1 MLATFT
7 AGAGYNTATAKAAI
21 LAEAFRIGAILADS
35 AIYTKVSIGAVQA
48 LLAAGYTNYRA
59 ARASVTAGAYN
70 FGAIAAKHTLGAEIF
85 FPYALFTESAI
96 HTNITVGAF
105 AAVTITLLA
114 NYRTE

>member
-1 MLATFT
+1 MLATLT
-7 AGAGYNTATAKAAI
+7 AGAGYNTATAKAAV
-21 LAEAFRIGAILADS
+21 LAETFRIGAILAGS

-85 FPYALFTESAI
+85 FPYALFTESAV
-96 HTNITVGAF
+96 HTNITVGALT
-105 AAVTITLLA
+105 AMAVTLLA
-114 NYRTE
+114 NFCTV